1 MSITGV
7 TLSVVA
13 LVFCGNS
20 PFSNEDPVLRR
31 LTFTLNSQHYHPR
44 EINDEFA
51 ALVFEN
57 IFDMRTWDT
66 NTLILYVYIKPF
78 SSGGQL

>member
-20 PFSNEDPVLRR
+20 PFSIEDPVLRR

-57 IFDMRTWDT
+57 IFDNLDGNKQFFTEEDVTR
-66 NTLILYVYIKPF
+66 F
-78 SSGGQL
+78 GQLKTE